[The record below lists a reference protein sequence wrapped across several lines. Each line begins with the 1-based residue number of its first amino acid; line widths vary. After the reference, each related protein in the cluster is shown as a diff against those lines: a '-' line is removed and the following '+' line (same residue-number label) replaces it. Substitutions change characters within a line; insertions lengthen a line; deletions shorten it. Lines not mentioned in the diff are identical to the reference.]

1 MINPKDLFE
10 FLYKNHI
17 NFFSGVPDS
26 LLKYFCAYL
35 SDHCSEDQHII
46 SANEGNAIG
55 LAAGYYLGSKKPSMV
70 YLQNSGIG
78 NIINPILSLADK
90 EVYRI
95 PMLLLIGWRG
105 EPSIKDEPQHVKQGK
120 VTTQIL
126 DSIGVEW
133 FIVGPETKD
142 PIGVFTKALKIMQLS
157 ETPIAVIVK
166 KNTFEKYELLK
177 KEKKDFSLL
186 REEALKIVLD
196 NLSENSLIVSTTGM
210 TSREIFEYRESKG
223 QPHFKDFLTVGSMG
237 HTSSIALGL
246 SLSQPN
252 KKIICIDGDG
262 SILMHLGA
270 TAIQGVSERDN
281 FFHILINNGAHDSV
295 GGQPTVGKKINFC
308 KIANACGYKKIRKI
322 AKPEEIKLS
331 IDELINSEKGP
342 VFLEII
348 VQKGSRNNL
357 GRPTIKPVDNKKS
370 FMDKL

>member
-1 MINPKDLFE
+1 M
-10 FLYKNHI
+10 
-17 NFFSGVPDS
+17 
-26 LLKYFCAYL
+26 
-35 SDHCSEDQHII
+35 
-46 SANEGNAIG
+46 
-55 LAAGYYLGSKKPSMV
+55 
-70 YLQNSGIG
+70 
-78 NIINPILSLADK
+78 ADK

-142 PIGVFTKALKIMQLS
+142 PIGVFTKALKVMQLS

-210 TSREIFEYRESKG
+210 TSREIFEYREYKG
-223 QPHFKDFLTVGSMG
+223 QPHFRDFLTVGSMG

>member
-322 AKPEEIKLS
+322 AKPEEIKFS

-348 VQKGSRNNL
+348 VRKGSRNNL

>member
-1 MINPKDLFE
+1 MITPKELFE
-10 FLYKNHI
+10 FLCKNHI

-35 SDHCSEDQHII
+35 SDHCSGNQHII

-55 LAAGYYLGSKKPSMV
+55 LAAGHYLGSKKPSMV

-78 NIINPILSLADK
+78 NIVNPILSLADK
-90 EVYRI
+90 EVYKI

-105 EPSIKDEPQHVKQGK
+105 EPFIKDEPQHIKQGK
-120 VTTQIL
+120 VTTKIL

-133 FIVGPETKD
+133 FILGPETKN
-142 PIGVFTKALKIMQLS
+142 PIDVFAKACKVMQLS
-157 ETPIAVIVK
+157 ESPVAVIVK
-166 KNTFEKYELLK
+166 KNTFEKYQLLK
-177 KEKKDFSLL
+177 KEEKEFLLL

-196 NLSENSLIVSTTGM
+196 NLFVNSLIVSTTGM

-237 HTSSIALGL
+237 HTSSIAFGL

-262 SILMHLGA
+262 SMLMHLGA
-270 TAIQGVSERDN
+270 TAIQGVSDRDN
-281 FFHILINNGAHDSV
+281 FFHILINNGSHDSV

-308 KIANACGYKKIRKI
+308 NIANACGYKIIRKVT
-322 AKPEEIKLS
+322 KPEEIKLS
-331 IDELINSEKGP
+331 INELINSVKGP
-342 VFLEII
+342 LFIEIL
-348 VQKGSRNNL
+348 VRKGSRSNL
-357 GRPTIKPVDNKKS
+357 GRPTIKPLDNKKS

>member
-133 FIVGPETKD
+133 CIVGPETKD
-142 PIGVFTKALKIMQLS
+142 PIGVFTKALKVMQLS

-210 TSREIFEYRESKG
+210 TSREIFEYREYKG
-223 QPHFKDFLTVGSMG
+223 QPHFRDFLTVGSMG

>member
-1 MINPKDLFE
+1 MITPKELFE
-10 FLYKNHI
+10 FLCKNHI

-35 SDHCSEDQHII
+35 SDHCSSNQHII
-46 SANEGNAIG
+46 SANEGNAVG
-55 LAAGYYLGSKKPSMV
+55 LAAGHYLGSKKPSMV

-78 NIINPILSLADK
+78 NIVNPILSLADK
-90 EVYRI
+90 EVYKI

-105 EPSIKDEPQHVKQGK
+105 EPFIKDEPQHIKQGK

-133 FIVGPETKD
+133 FILGPETKN
-142 PIGVFTKALKIMQLS
+142 PIDVFAKACKVMQSS
-157 ETPIAVIVK
+157 ESPVAVIVK

-177 KEKKDFSLL
+177 KEEKEFLLL

-196 NLSENSLIVSTTGM
+196 NLLENSLIVSTTGM

-237 HTSSIALGL
+237 HTSSIAFGL

-262 SILMHLGA
+262 SMLMHLGA
-270 TAIQGVSERDN
+270 TAIQGVSDRDN
-281 FFHILINNGAHDSV
+281 FFHILINNGSHDSV

-308 KIANACGYKKIRKI
+308 NIANACGYKIIRKVT
-322 AKPEEIKLS
+322 KPEEIKLS
-331 IDELINSEKGP
+331 INKLINSGKGP
-342 VFLEII
+342 LFLEIL
-348 VQKGSRNNL
+348 VRKGFRSNL
-357 GRPTIKPVDNKKS
+357 GRPTIKPLDNKKS